1 MTIIRL
7 ENSELI
13 IHSPCRIDEST
24 KFEIDGIGQVKYI
37 VVPGTFHVCTAR
49 TFTKQLAAHAKNVPE
64 LPLLQMKAYDVD
76 DLETEARG
84 K

>member
-1 MTIIRL
+1 LNTLFDVAQLKGSSFTLICSAASSVPL
-7 ENSELI
+7 VHPQNNS
-13 IHSPCRIDEST
+13 
-24 KFEIDGIGQVKYI
+24 
-37 VVPGTFHVCTAR
+37 TAY
-49 TFTKQLAAHAKNVPE
+49 AKNVPE